1 MSKRNFSDYSL
12 LAARGLAM
20 GAADI
25 IPGVSG
31 GTIAFITGIYE
42 ELINSIKS
50 VNGEFFRLLFRE
62 GIKSAWKHINGSF
75 LLTVF
80 SGILFS
86 IFSLARVISWLLE
99 MYPKMVWAFFFGLI
113 IASALHVGKKITRWN
128 MVNILTLLVGIAIAA
143 WITIASPATT
153 PEAWWFILLS
163 GSIAIT
169 AMILPG
175 ISGSFILLLLG
186 KYEFILN
193 AVKDFKLD
201 IIMIFAAGCVAGLI
215 TFSNIISWFFRK
227 FPNATM
233 AMLTGFMIG
242 SLNKLWP
249 WKEVLSYR
257 INSAGEEEPLLER
270 SISPALY
277 TEITG
282 EPNHLLSVIIFAL
295 LGFLLIFLFDVFTA
309 RKMKHS

>member
-1 MSKRNFSDYSL
+1 MSKRNFRDYSL
-12 LAARGLAM
+12 LAARGLGM

-50 VNGEFFRLLFRE
+50 VNGEFFRLLFKE
-62 GIKSAWKHINGSF
+62 GIPAAWKHINGSF
-75 LLTVF
+75 LLAVF
-80 SGILFS
+80 SGVLFS
-86 IFSLARVISWLLE
+86 IFSLARLISWLLDV
-99 MYPKMVWAFFFGLI
+99 YPKMVWAFFFGLI
-113 IASALHVGKKITRWN
+113 IASALHVGKKITGWN
-128 MVNILTLLVGIAIAA
+128 AINVVTLLVGIAIAA
-143 WITIASPATT
+143 WITIATPATS
-153 PEAWWFILLS
+153 PEAWWFIFLS

-193 AVKDFKLD
+193 AVKDFKIG
-201 IIMIFAAGCVAGLI
+201 IIMIFAAGCVVGI
-215 TFSNIISWFFRK
+215 ISFSNIISWFFKRL
-227 FPNATM
+227 PNATM
-233 AMLTGFMIG
+233 ALLTGFMLG

-249 WKEVLSYR
+249 WKEVLSYHL
-257 INSAGEEEPLLER
+257 NSAGEKVPFIEK
-270 SISPALY
+270 SVSPFQY

-282 EPNHLLSVIIFAL
+282 EPNHLLTVTAFAL
-295 LGFLLIFLFDVFTA
+295 LGFLLIFLFDLFTA
-309 RKMKHS
+309 NQLKKK